1 MSCHKKQRQSAIMY
15 IITQKKYTM
24 KQKMKTKTIILIT
37 ISLLQTSKIL
47 AQTDSISYEIPSIDI
62 IENSLEEALDGDDI
76 SAEDLLEEL
85 EEMGTS
91 KPNLNNLNYE
101 TALRTLKL
109 SDYQYY
115 QLQLYLENYGEMAS
129 IYELDGIDG
138 FGREERERLEYL
150 VIVAHAPERQAFFKD
165 FFKRGKSKMLIR
177 YGQILERQAGY
188 DTSRATHYA
197 GTPGHAMFR
206 YTFDTQDKFS
216 FKISG
221 EKDPGEQFFKGEQRY
236 GFDFYSASV
245 SIQDVGTVKKAVLGD
260 YRLNFGQGLAI
271 GSSMLSGKGGG
282 AGSARRFSTG
292 IRAVAPTSESDFLRG
307 TAVTLGNNRA
317 EGTLFAGRTFGSTDN
332 CLGAN
337 VSYTHALFK
346 VGARILGYSRSDT
359 CGTSAEKWRRLWQ
372 PTGFNVAA
380 DYHAIL
386 FKQLLFGEIGVNQSG
401 AIGVLQA
408 LITNPTPTLKI
419 AVIFRHYDKHYTNPS
434 GHAFGSNSKNAGET
448 GIYLTGDYV
457 LSRRITLNLYA
468 DYYRLTTLTYR
479 TDAPIQGL
487 DMGIS
492 GEINLTRS
500 SVLNVKY
507 SFRSKPENCPKSVY
521 YKQIQEHHKH
531 KIRLIWS
538 NSPLAALKLKTE
550 FDWMM
555 NRYPMN
561 QNRRSGI
568 LLYQDIILNFPKP
581 NISIH
586 ARVAYF
592 DTDSYDE
599 RLYAYENDVYY
610 AFSIGSYYYKGIR
623 GYLLLRYKYK
633 WISLW
638 LRVTQT
644 YYIDRQVISS
654 GLTQIDKP
662 HKTEIKAQIMFSW

>member
-1 MSCHKKQRQSAIMY
+1 
-15 IITQKKYTM
+15 
-24 KQKMKTKTIILIT
+24 MKTKTIVLIIT
-37 ISLLQTSKIL
+37 IILELSSVL
-47 AQTDSISYEIPSIDI
+47 AQTDSISYEIPSMDI
-62 IENSLEEALDGDDI
+62 IENSLEEASEGDEL
-76 SAEDLLEEL
+76 SAVDLLEEL
-85 EEMGTS
+85 EELGTN
-91 KPNLNNLNYE
+91 KPNLNNLSYE
-101 TALRTLKL
+101 IALRALKL

-115 QLQLYLENYGEMAS
+115 QLQLYLENYGELAS
-129 IYELDGIDG
+129 IYELDGIEG
-138 FGREERERLEYL
+138 FGQEERERLEPL
-150 VIVAHAPERQAFFKD
+150 ATVTPAPEKQAFFKD
-165 FFKRGKSKMLIR
+165 FFKKGKSKMLIR
-177 YGQILERQAGY
+177 YGQILEQQAGY

-206 YTFDTQDKFS
+206 YTFDTQNRFS

-245 SIQDVGTVKKAVLGD
+245 SIQDVGIVKKAVLGD

-271 GSSMLSGKGGG
+271 GSSMLSGKGVG

-292 IRAVAPTSESDFLRG
+292 IRAVAPTSEGDFLRG
-307 TAVTLGNNRA
+307 TAITLGNSRA
-317 EGTLFAGRTFGSTDN
+317 EGTLFAGRMFGSTDN

-386 FKQLLFGEIGVNQSG
+386 FKQLLFGEIGVNQNG
-401 AIGVLQA
+401 AVGVLQA

-434 GHAFGSNSKNAGET
+434 GHAFGTNSKNAGET

-457 LSRRITLNLYA
+457 LSRRITLSLYA
-468 DYYRLTTLTYR
+468 DYYRFTILTYR
-479 TDAPIQGL
+479 TDAPVQGL
-487 DMGIS
+487 DIGLS

-507 SFRSKPENCPKSVY
+507 NFRSKPENSPESIY
-521 YKQIQEHHKH
+521 YKQIQEHLKH

-538 NSPLAALKLKTE
+538 NTPLSTLKLKTE
-550 FDWMM
+550 IDWMI
-555 NRYPMN
+555 NHYPMS
-561 QNRRSGI
+561 QIRRSSI

-586 ARVAYF
+586 TRIAYF

-638 LRVTQT
+638 LRVAQT

>member
-1 MSCHKKQRQSAIMY
+1 
-15 IITQKKYTM
+15 
-24 KQKMKTKTIILIT
+24 MKTKTIVLIIT
-37 ISLLQTSKIL
+37 IILELSSVL
-47 AQTDSISYEIPSIDI
+47 AQTDSISYEIPSMDI
-62 IENSLEEALDGDDI
+62 IENSLEEALDGDEL

-85 EEMGTS
+85 EELGTN
-91 KPNLNNLNYE
+91 KPNLNNLSYE
-101 TALRTLKL
+101 TAVRALKL

-115 QLQLYLENYGEMAS
+115 QLQLYLENYGELAS
-129 IYELDGIDG
+129 IYELDGIEG
-138 FGREERERLEYL
+138 FGQEERERLEPL
-150 VIVAHAPERQAFFKD
+150 ATVTPAPEKQAFFKD
-165 FFKRGKSKMLIR
+165 FFKKGKTKMLVR

-197 GTPGHAMFR
+197 GTPGRAMFR
-206 YTFDTQDKFS
+206 YTFDTQNRFS

-245 SIQDVGTVKKAVLGD
+245 SIQDVGIVKKAVLGD

-386 FKQLLFGEIGVNQSG
+386 FKQLLFGEIGVNQNG
-401 AIGVLQA
+401 AVGVLQA
-408 LITNPTPTLKI
+408 LITSPIPTLKI
-419 AVIFRHYDKHYTNPS
+419 AVIFRHYDKYYSNPL
-434 GHAFGSNSKNAGET
+434 GHAFGTNSSNAGET
-448 GIYLTGDYV
+448 GIYLTSDYV
-457 LSRRITLNLYA
+457 LSRRITLSLYA
-468 DYYRLTTLTYR
+468 DYYRFTILTYR
-479 TDAPIQGL
+479 TDAPVQGL
-487 DMGIS
+487 DIGLS

-507 SFRSKPENCPKSVY
+507 NFRSKPENSPESVY
-521 YKQIQEHHKH
+521 YKQIQEHLKH

-538 NSPLAALKLKTE
+538 NTPLSTLKLKTE
-550 FDWMM
+550 IDWMI
-555 NRYPMN
+555 NHYPMS
-561 QNRRSGI
+561 QTRRSGI

-586 ARVAYF
+586 TRIAYF

-638 LRVTQT
+638 LRLAQT

-662 HKTEIKAQIMFSW
+662 HKTEIKAQVMFSW

>member
-1 MSCHKKQRQSAIMY
+1 
-15 IITQKKYTM
+15 
-24 KQKMKTKTIILIT
+24 MKTKTIFFIAIL
-37 ISLLQTSKIL
+37 LLQISKIL
-47 AQTDSISYEIPSIDI
+47 SQTDSNLYKISNLDI
-62 IENSLEEALDGDDI
+62 IENSLEDNMDDENFA
-76 SAEDLLEEL
+76 SDELLEEL
-85 EEMGTS
+85 EELNGQQ
-91 KPNLNNLNYE
+91 PNLNCLDYE
-101 TALRTLKL
+101 MAVRLLKL

-115 QLQLYLENYGEMAS
+115 QLQLYLENYGQMAS
-129 IYELDGIDG
+129 IYELDGIEG
-138 FGREERERLEYL
+138 FGQEERERLEPL
-150 VIVAHAPERQAFFKD
+150 VIVVPAPEKQAFFKD
-165 FFKRGKSKMLIR
+165 FFKKGKSKMLIR
-177 YGQILERQAGY
+177 YGQILEQQAGY

-206 YTFDTQDKFS
+206 YTFDTQGKFS

-245 SIQDVGTVKKAVLGD
+245 RIQDIRIVKKFVLGD

-282 AGSARRFSTG
+282 AGSVRRFSTG
-292 IRAVAPTSESDFLRG
+292 IRAVAPTSEGDFLRG
-307 TAVTLGNNRA
+307 TAITLGNSRA
-317 EGTLFAGRTFGSTDN
+317 EGTLFAGRMFGSTDN

-337 VSYTHALFK
+337 VSYNHALFK
-346 VGARILGYSRSDT
+346 VGARILGYSHSDT
-359 CGTSAEKWRRLWQ
+359 SGTAAEKWRSLWQ
-372 PTGFNVAA
+372 ATGFNVAA

-386 FKQLLFGEIGVNQSG
+386 FKQLLFGEIGVNKSG

-408 LITNPTPTLKI
+408 LITNPIPTLKI

-434 GHAFGSNSKNAGET
+434 GHAFGTNSKNAGET

-507 SFRSKPENCPKSVY
+507 SFRSKPENCPESVY

-638 LRVTQT
+638 LRVAQT

-662 HKTEIKAQIMFSW
+662 HKTGIKAQIMFSW

>member
-1 MSCHKKQRQSAIMY
+1 
-15 IITQKKYTM
+15 
-24 KQKMKTKTIILIT
+24 MKTKTIILIT
-37 ISLLQTSKIL
+37 ILLLQASKIL
-47 AQTDSISYEIPSIDI
+47 AQTDSLSYEIPSIDI
-62 IENSLEEALDGDDI
+62 IENRMEEALDGEEV
-76 SAEDLLEEL
+76 STEDLLEEL
-85 EEMGTS
+85 EELGTN
-91 KPNLNNLNYE
+91 KPNLNNLSYE
-101 TALRTLKL
+101 TAIRTLKL

-129 IYELDGIDG
+129 IYELDGMEG
-138 FGREERERLEYL
+138 FGREERERLEHL
-150 VIVAHAPERQAFFKD
+150 AIVAHTPERQAFFKD
-165 FFKRGKSKMLIR
+165 FFKKGKSKMLIR

-206 YTFDTQDKFS
+206 YTFDTQNRFS

-245 SIQDVGTVKKAVLGD
+245 SIQDVGIVKKAVLGD
-260 YRLNFGQGLAI
+260 YRLNFGQGLAL
-271 GSSMLSGKGGG
+271 GTSLLSGKGGG
-282 AGSARRFSTG
+282 AGNVRRFGTG
-292 IRAVAPTSESDFLRG
+292 IRAVAPTSEGDFLRG
-307 TAVTLGNNRA
+307 TVVTLGNSRA

-337 VSYTHALFK
+337 VSYSHALFK
-346 VGARILGYSRSDT
+346 VGARIVGYSHSDT
-359 CGTSAEKWRRLWQ
+359 SGTSAEKWRSLWQ

-386 FKQLLFGEIGVNQSG
+386 FKQLLFGEIGVNQNG
-401 AIGVLQA
+401 AVSVLQA
-408 LITNPTPTLKI
+408 LITSPIPTLKI
-419 AVIFRHYDKHYTNPS
+419 AVIFRHYDKHYSNPL
-434 GHAFGSNSKNAGET
+434 GHAFGTNSKNAGET

-468 DYYRLTTLTYR
+468 DYYRLTILTYR
-479 TDAPIQGL
+479 TDAPVQGL
-487 DMGIS
+487 DMGLS

-507 SFRSKPENCPKSVY
+507 SFRSKPENSPEFVY

-538 NSPLAALKLKTE
+538 NSPIAALKLKTE
-550 FDWMM
+550 LDWIL
-555 NRYPMN
+555 NRYPMS
-561 QNRRSGI
+561 QTRRSGI

-581 NISIH
+581 NISLHTRI
-586 ARVAYF
+586 AYF

-638 LRVTQT
+638 LRVAQT

-662 HKTEIKAQIMFSW
+662 HKTEVKAQVMFSW

>member
-1 MSCHKKQRQSAIMY
+1 
-15 IITQKKYTM
+15 
-24 KQKMKTKTIILIT
+24 MKTKTIILIT
-37 ISLLQTSKIL
+37 ILLLQASKIL
-47 AQTDSISYEIPSIDI
+47 AQTDSISYEIPSMDI
-62 IENSLEEALDGDDI
+62 IENSLEDALDGEDI
-76 SAEDLLEEL
+76 STEDLLEEL
-85 EEMGTS
+85 EELGTN
-91 KPNLNNLNYE
+91 KPNLNNLSYE
-101 TALRTLKL
+101 TAVRILRL

-138 FGREERERLEYL
+138 FGQEERERLEHL
-150 VIVAHAPERQAFFKD
+150 AIVAHAPERQAFFKD
-165 FFKRGKSKMLIR
+165 FFKKGKSKMLIR
-177 YGQILERQAGY
+177 YGQIVERQAGY

-206 YTFDTQDKFS
+206 YTFDTQNRFS

-245 SIQDVGTVKKAVLGD
+245 SIQDVGIVKKAVLGD
-260 YRLNFGQGLAI
+260 YRLNFGQGLAL
-271 GSSMLSGKGGG
+271 GTSLLSGKGGG
-282 AGSARRFSTG
+282 AGNVRRFSTG
-292 IRAVAPTSESDFLRG
+292 IRAVAPTSEGDFLRG
-307 TAVTLGNNRA
+307 TAVTLGNSRA

-337 VSYTHALFK
+337 VSYSHALFK
-346 VGARILGYSRSDT
+346 VGARIVGYSHSDT
-359 CGTSAEKWRRLWQ
+359 SGTSAEKWRRLWH

-386 FKQLLFGEIGVNQSG
+386 FKQLLFGEIGVNQNG

-408 LITNPTPTLKI
+408 LITSPIPTLKI
-419 AVIFRHYDKHYTNPS
+419 AIIFRHYDNHYTNPL
-434 GHAFGSNSKNAGET
+434 GHAFGTNSKNAGET

-468 DYYRLTTLTYR
+468 DYYRLTILTYR
-479 TDAPIQGL
+479 TDAPVQGL
-487 DMGIS
+487 DMGLS

-500 SVLNVKY
+500 SILNVKY
-507 SFRSKPENCPKSVY
+507 SFRSKPENSPESVY

-538 NSPLAALKLKTE
+538 NSPIAALKLKTE
-550 FDWMM
+550 LDWIL
-555 NRYPMN
+555 NRYPMS
-561 QNRRSGI
+561 QTRRSGI

-581 NISIH
+581 SISLH
-586 ARVAYF
+586 TRFAYF

-623 GYLLLRYKYK
+623 GYLLLRYKYR

-638 LRVTQT
+638 LRIAQT

-662 HKTEIKAQIMFSW
+662 HKTEVKAQVMFSW

>member
-1 MSCHKKQRQSAIMY
+1 
-15 IITQKKYTM
+15 
-24 KQKMKTKTIILIT
+24 MKTKTIILIT
-37 ISLLQTSKIL
+37 ILLLQASKIL
-47 AQTDSISYEIPSIDI
+47 AQTDSLSYEIPSIDI
-62 IENSLEEALDGDDI
+62 IENRMEEALDGEEV
-76 SAEDLLEEL
+76 STEDLLEEL
-85 EEMGTS
+85 EELGTN
-91 KPNLNNLNYE
+91 KPNLNNLSYE
-101 TALRTLKL
+101 TAVRILRL

-138 FGREERERLEYL
+138 FGREERERLEHL
-150 VIVAHAPERQAFFKD
+150 AIVAHTPERQAFFKD
-165 FFKRGKSKMLIR
+165 FFKKGKSKMLIR
-177 YGQILERQAGY
+177 YGQIMERQAGY
-188 DTSRATHYA
+188 DTLRATHYA

-206 YTFDTQDKFS
+206 YTFDTQNRFS

-245 SIQDVGTVKKAVLGD
+245 CIQDIGIVKKAVLGD
-260 YRLNFGQGLAI
+260 YRLNFGQGLAL
-271 GSSMLSGKGGG
+271 GTSLLSGKGGG
-282 AGSARRFSTG
+282 AGNVRRFSTG
-292 IRAVAPTSESDFLRG
+292 IRAVAPTSEGDFLRG
-307 TAVTLGNNRA
+307 TAVTLSNSRA

-337 VSYTHALFK
+337 ITYRHALFK
-346 VGARILGYSRSDT
+346 IGARIVGYSHSDT

-386 FKQLLFGEIGVNQSG
+386 FKQLLFGEIGVNQNG
-401 AIGVLQA
+401 AVGVLQA
-408 LITNPTPTLKI
+408 LITSPIPTLKI
-419 AVIFRHYDKHYTNPS
+419 AIIFRHYDKHYTNS
-434 GHAFGSNSKNAGET
+434 LGHAFGTNSKNAGET

-468 DYYRLTTLTYR
+468 DYYRLTILTYR
-479 TDAPIQGL
+479 TDAPVQGL
-487 DMGIS
+487 DMGLS

-507 SFRSKPENCPKSVY
+507 SFRSKPENSPESVY

-538 NSPLAALKLKTE
+538 NSPIAALKLKTE
-550 FDWMM
+550 LDWIL
-555 NRYPMN
+555 NRYPMS
-561 QNRRSGI
+561 QTRRSGI

-581 NISIH
+581 SISLH
-586 ARVAYF
+586 TRFAYF

-638 LRVTQT
+638 LRVAQT

-662 HKTEIKAQIMFSW
+662 HKTEIKAQVMFSW

>member
-1 MSCHKKQRQSAIMY
+1 
-15 IITQKKYTM
+15 
-24 KQKMKTKTIILIT
+24 MKTKTIVLI
-37 ISLLQTSKIL
+37 IPIIFELSSVL
-47 AQTDSISYEIPSIDI
+47 AQTDSISYEIPSMDI
-62 IENSLEEALDGDDI
+62 IENSLEDALDGEDI
-76 SAEDLLEEL
+76 STEDLLEEL
-85 EEMGTS
+85 EELGTN
-91 KPNLNNLNYE
+91 KPNLNNLSYE
-101 TALRTLKL
+101 TAVRILRL

-129 IYELDGIDG
+129 IYELDGMEG
-138 FGREERERLEYL
+138 FGREERERLEHL
-150 VIVAHAPERQAFFKD
+150 AIVAHTPEKQAFFKD
-165 FFKRGKSKMLIR
+165 FFKKGKSKMLIR
-177 YGQILERQAGY
+177 YGEIVERQAGY

-197 GTPGHAMFR
+197 GTPGHAQFR
-206 YTFDTQDKFS
+206 YTFDTQGKFS

-236 GFDFYSASV
+236 GFDFYSASAC
-245 SIQDVGTVKKAVLGD
+245 IKDIGILKKAVLGD
-260 YRLNFGQGLAI
+260 YRANFGQGLAL
-271 GSSMLSGKGGG
+271 GSSLMSGKGGG
-282 AGSARRFSTG
+282 AGSVRRFSTG

-307 TAVTLGNNRA
+307 TAVTLGNSRA

-337 VSYTHALFK
+337 ISYSNALFK
-346 VGARILGYSRSDT
+346 VGARILGYSHSDT
-359 CGTSAEKWRRLWQ
+359 CGTSAEKWRRLWH

-386 FKQLLFGEIGVNQSG
+386 FKQLLFGEIGVNQNG
-401 AIGVLQA
+401 AVGVLQA
-408 LITNPTPTLKI
+408 LITSPIPTLKI

-434 GHAFGSNSKNAGET
+434 GHAFGTNSKNAGET
-448 GIYLTGDYV
+448 GFYLTGNYV

-468 DYYRLTTLTYR
+468 DYYRITILTYR
-479 TDAPIQGL
+479 TDAPVQGL
-487 DMGIS
+487 DMGLS

-500 SVLNVKY
+500 SILNVKY
-507 SFRSKPENCPKSVY
+507 SFRSKPENSPESVH

-538 NSPLAALKLKTE
+538 NSPIAALKLKTE
-550 FDWMM
+550 LDWIL
-555 NRYPMN
+555 NRYPMS
-561 QNRRSGI
+561 QTRRSGI
-568 LLYQDIILNFPKP
+568 LLYQDIALKFPKP
-581 NISIH
+581 DISIH

-633 WISLW
+633 WVSLW
-638 LRVTQT
+638 LRIAQT

-662 HKTEIKAQIMFSW
+662 HKTEVKAQVMFSW

>member
-1 MSCHKKQRQSAIMY
+1 
-15 IITQKKYTM
+15 
-24 KQKMKTKTIILIT
+24 MKTKTIVLIIT
-37 ISLLQTSKIL
+37 IILELSSVL
-47 AQTDSISYEIPSIDI
+47 AQTDSISYEIPSMDI
-62 IENSLEEALDGDDI
+62 IENSLEEASDGDEL
-76 SAEDLLEEL
+76 SAVDLLEEL
-85 EEMGTS
+85 EELGTN
-91 KPNLNNLNYE
+91 KPNLNNLSYE
-101 TALRTLKL
+101 IALRALKL

-115 QLQLYLENYGEMAS
+115 QLQLYLENYGELAS
-129 IYELDGIDG
+129 IYELDGIEG
-138 FGREERERLEYL
+138 FGQEERERLEPL
-150 VIVAHAPERQAFFKD
+150 ATVTPAPEKQAFFKD
-165 FFKRGKSKMLIR
+165 FFKKGKSKMLIR
-177 YGQILERQAGY
+177 YGQILEQQAGY

-197 GTPGHAMFR
+197 GSPGHAMFR
-206 YTFDTQDKFS
+206 YTFDTQNRFS

-386 FKQLLFGEIGVNQSG
+386 FKQLLFGEIGVNQNG
-401 AIGVLQA
+401 AVGVLQA
-408 LITNPTPTLKI
+408 LITNPIPTLKI

-434 GHAFGSNSKNAGET
+434 GHAFGTNSKNAGET

-507 SFRSKPENCPKSVY
+507 SFRSKPENCPESVY

-561 QNRRSGI
+561 QNRRSCI

-638 LRVTQT
+638 LRVAQT

>member
-1 MSCHKKQRQSAIMY
+1 
-15 IITQKKYTM
+15 
-24 KQKMKTKTIILIT
+24 MKTKTIVLIIPIIFELSS
-37 ISLLQTSKIL
+37 IS
-47 AQTDSISYEIPSIDI
+47 AQTDSISYEIPSMDI
-62 IENSLEEALDGDDI
+62 IENSLEEALDGDEL

-85 EEMGTS
+85 EELGTN
-91 KPNLNNLNYE
+91 KPNLNNLSYE
-101 TALRTLKL
+101 TAVRILRL

-129 IYELDGIDG
+129 IYELDGMEG
-138 FGREERERLEYL
+138 FGREERERLEHL
-150 VIVAHAPERQAFFKD
+150 AIVAHTPEKQAFFKD
-165 FFKRGKSKMLIR
+165 FFKKGKSKMLIR
-177 YGQILERQAGY
+177 YGQIVERQAGY

-197 GTPGHAMFR
+197 GTPGHAQFR

-221 EKDPGEQFFKGEQRY
+221 EKDPGEQFFKGVQRY
-236 GFDFYSASV
+236 GFDFYSASAC
-245 SIQDVGTVKKAVLGD
+245 IKDIGILKKAVLGD
-260 YRLNFGQGLAI
+260 YRVNFGQGLAL
-271 GSSMLSGKGGG
+271 GSSLMSGKGGG
-282 AGSARRFSTG
+282 AGSVRRFSTG

-307 TAVTLGNNRA
+307 TAVTLGNSRA
-317 EGTLFAGRTFGSTDN
+317 EGTLFAGRTFSSTDN

-337 VSYTHALFK
+337 ISYNHALFK
-346 VGARILGYSRSDT
+346 VGARILGYSHSDT
-359 CGTSAEKWRRLWQ
+359 CGTSAEKWRRLWH

-386 FKQLLFGEIGVNQSG
+386 FKQLLFGEIGVNQNG
-401 AIGVLQA
+401 AVGVLQA
-408 LITNPTPTLKI
+408 LITSPIPTLKI

-434 GHAFGSNSKNAGET
+434 GHAFGTNSKNAGET

-468 DYYRLTTLTYR
+468 DYYRITILTYR
-479 TDAPIQGL
+479 TDAPVQGL
-487 DMGIS
+487 DMGLS

-500 SVLNVKY
+500 SILNVKY
-507 SFRSKPENCPKSVY
+507 SFRSKPENSPESVH
-521 YKQIQEHHKH
+521 YKQIQEHYKH

-538 NSPLAALKLKTE
+538 NSPLTVLKLKTE
-550 FDWMM
+550 LDWIL
-555 NRYPMN
+555 NRYPMS
-561 QNRRSGI
+561 QTRRSGI
-568 LLYQDIILNFPKP
+568 LLYQDIALKFPKP
-581 NISIH
+581 DISIH

-638 LRVTQT
+638 LRIAQT

-662 HKTEIKAQIMFSW
+662 HKTEVKAQVMFSW

>member
-1 MSCHKKQRQSAIMY
+1 
-15 IITQKKYTM
+15 
-24 KQKMKTKTIILIT
+24 MKTKTIILIT
-37 ISLLQTSKIL
+37 ILLLQASKIL

-62 IENSLEEALDGDDI
+62 IENNLEEALDGEEVPAD
-76 SAEDLLEEL
+76 DLLEEL
-85 EEMGTS
+85 EELGTN
-91 KPNLNNLNYE
+91 KPNLNNLSYE
-101 TALRTLKL
+101 TAVRILRL

-138 FGREERERLEYL
+138 FGREERERLEHL
-150 VIVAHAPERQAFFKD
+150 AIVAHTPERQAFFKD
-165 FFKRGKSKMLIR
+165 FFKKGKSKMLIR
-177 YGQILERQAGY
+177 YGQIVERQAGY
-188 DTSRATHYA
+188 DTLRATHYA

-206 YTFDTQDKFS
+206 YTFDTQNRFS

-245 SIQDVGTVKKAVLGD
+245 SIQDVGIVKKAVLGD
-260 YRLNFGQGLAI
+260 YRLNFGQGLAL
-271 GSSMLSGKGGG
+271 GTSLLSGKGGG
-282 AGSARRFSTG
+282 AGNVRRFSTG
-292 IRAVAPTSESDFLRG
+292 IRAVAPTSEGDFLRG
-307 TAVTLGNNRA
+307 TAVTLGNSRA

-337 VSYTHALFK
+337 ISYSHALFK
-346 VGARILGYSRSDT
+346 VGARIVGYSHSDT
-359 CGTSAEKWRRLWQ
+359 SGTSAEKWRSLWQ

-386 FKQLLFGEIGVNQSG
+386 FKQLLFGEIGVNQNG

-408 LITNPTPTLKI
+408 LITSPIPTLKI
-419 AVIFRHYDKHYTNPS
+419 AIIFRHYDNHYTNPL
-434 GHAFGSNSKNAGET
+434 GHAFGTNSKNAGET

-468 DYYRLTTLTYR
+468 DYYRLTILTYR
-479 TDAPIQGL
+479 TDAPVQGL
-487 DMGIS
+487 DMGLS

-500 SVLNVKY
+500 SILNVKY
-507 SFRSKPENCPKSVY
+507 SFRSKPENSPESVY

-538 NSPLAALKLKTE
+538 NSPIAALKLKTE
-550 FDWMM
+550 LDWIL
-555 NRYPMN
+555 NRYPMS
-561 QNRRSGI
+561 QTRRSGI

-581 NISIH
+581 SISLH
-586 ARVAYF
+586 TRFAYF

-638 LRVTQT
+638 LRVAQT

-662 HKTEIKAQIMFSW
+662 HKTEIKAQVMFSW

>member
-1 MSCHKKQRQSAIMY
+1 MRIKL
-15 IITQKKYTM
+15 
-24 KQKMKTKTIILIT
+24 ILF
-37 ISLLQTSKIL
+37 ISLMAFQIWNMS
-47 AQTDSISYEIPSIDI
+47 AQTDSISYEIPSMDI
-62 IENSLEEALDGDDI
+62 IENSLEDALDGDEL

-85 EEMGTS
+85 EELGTN
-91 KPNLNNLNYE
+91 KPNLNNLSYE
-101 TALRTLKL
+101 TAVRILRL

-129 IYELDGIDG
+129 IYELDGMEG
-138 FGREERERLEYL
+138 FGREERKRLEPL
-150 VIVAHAPERQAFFKD
+150 VTVAPAPEKQAFFKD
-165 FFKRGKSKMLIR
+165 FFKKGKSELLVR

-206 YTFDTQDKFS
+206 YTFDTQNRFS

-245 SIQDVGTVKKAVLGD
+245 SIQDVGIVKKAVLGN

-282 AGSARRFSTG
+282 AGSVRRFSTG
-292 IRAVAPTSESDFLRG
+292 IRAVAPTSENDFLRG
-307 TAVTLGNNRA
+307 TAVTLGNSRA

-337 VSYTHALFK
+337 VSYSHALFK
-346 VGARILGYSRSDT
+346 VGARILGHSHIDT
-359 CGTSAEKWRRLWQ
+359 CGTAAEKWRNLWQ

-386 FKQLLFGEIGVNQSG
+386 FKQLLFGEIGVNQNG

-408 LITNPTPTLKI
+408 LITSPIPTLKI
-419 AVIFRHYDKHYTNPS
+419 AVIFRHYDKHYTNPL
-434 GHAFGSNSKNAGET
+434 GHAFGTNSKNAGET
-448 GIYLTGDYV
+448 GIYLTGNYV

-468 DYYRLTTLTYR
+468 DYYRLTILTYR
-479 TDAPIQGL
+479 TDAPVQGL
-487 DMGIS
+487 DIGLS

-507 SFRSKPENCPKSVY
+507 SFRSKPENSPESVY
-521 YKQIQEHHKH
+521 YKQLQEHHKH
-531 KIRLIWS
+531 RIRLIWS

-550 FDWMM
+550 FDWIM

-561 QNRRSGI
+561 QTRRSGI
-568 LLYQDIILNFPKP
+568 LLYQDIALKFPKP
-581 NISIH
+581 DISIH

-610 AFSIGSYYYKGIR
+610 AFCIGSYYYKGIR

-638 LRVTQT
+638 LRVAQT

-662 HKTEIKAQIMFSW
+662 HKTEIKAQVMFSW

>member
-15 IITQKKYTM
+15 IITKKKYTM

-37 ISLLQTSKIL
+37 ILLLQTSKIL

-91 KPNLNNLNYE
+91 KPNLNNLSYE
-101 TALRTLKL
+101 TAIRTLKL

-115 QLQLYLENYGEMAS
+115 QLQLYLENYGEITS
-129 IYELDGIDG
+129 IYELDGMEG
-138 FGREERERLEYL
+138 FGREERERLEHL

-236 GFDFYSASV
+236 GFDFYSASA
-245 SIQDVGTVKKAVLGD
+245 SINNIGIVKKAVLGD
-260 YRLNFGQGLAI
+260 YRVNFGQGLAL
-271 GSSMLSGKGGG
+271 GSSLMSGKGGG
-282 AGSARRFSTG
+282 AGNVRRFSTG

-307 TAVTLGNNRA
+307 TAVTLGNSRT

-337 VSYTHALFK
+337 ISYSHALFK
-346 VGARILGYSRSDT
+346 VGARIVGYSHSDT
-359 CGTSAEKWRRLWQ
+359 SGTAAEKWRSLWQ

-386 FKQLLFGEIGVNQSG
+386 FKQLLFGEIGVNQNG
-401 AIGVLQA
+401 AVGMLQA
-408 LITNPTPTLKI
+408 LITSPIPTLKI
-419 AVIFRHYDKHYTNPS
+419 ALIFRHYDNLYTNPL
-434 GHAFGSNSKNAGET
+434 GHAFGTNSKNAGET

-468 DYYRLTTLTYR
+468 DYYRLAILTYR
-479 TDAPIQGL
+479 TDSPIQGL
-487 DMGIS
+487 DMGLS
-492 GEINLTRS
+492 GEINLTRNS
-500 SVLNVKY
+500 TLNLKY
-507 SFRSKPENCPKSVY
+507 SFRSKPENSPESVY

-538 NSPLAALKLKTE
+538 NSPLATLKLKTE
-550 FDWMM
+550 LDWIM
-555 NRYPMN
+555 NSYPMS
-561 QNRRSGI
+561 QTRRSGI

-586 ARVAYF
+586 TRIAYF

-638 LRVTQT
+638 LRVAQT

-662 HKTEIKAQIMFSW
+662 HKTEIKAQVMFSW